1 MKTQTLIP
9 KNVDD
14 YIATFPNEVQE
25 ILNKLRAT
33 VKKAAPEAEEVIS
46 YQMPAYKYHG
56 ILVYF
61 AAHKN
66 HIGFYPT
73 GSGVEI
79 FKGELSDYK
88 TSKGTIQFPYSKKLP
103 LKLIADIVMFRT
115 IENLEKAKGRGKK
128 SSF

>member
-1 MKTQTLIP
+1 VETSNP

-14 YIATFPNEVQE
+14 YISTFPSEVQE
-25 ILNKLRAT
+25 VLNKFRAT

-46 YQMPAYKYHG
+46 YQMPAYKFHG

-61 AAHKN
+61 AVHKN

-79 FKGELSDYK
+79 FKDELKDYK
-88 TSKGTIQFPYSKKLP
+88 TSKGTVQFSYSKKLP
-103 LKLIADIVMFRT
+103 LKLIADIVKFRA
-115 IENLEKAKGRGKK
+115 IENLEKAKSRGKK

>member
-1 MKTQTLIP
+1 METSNP

-14 YIATFPNEVQE
+14 YISTFPSEVQE
-25 ILNKLRAT
+25 VLNKFRAT

-46 YQMPAYKYHG
+46 YQMPAYKFHG

-61 AAHKN
+61 AVHKN

-79 FKGELSDYK
+79 FKDELKDYK
-88 TSKGTIQFPYSKKLP
+88 TSKGTVQFSYSKKLP
-103 LKLIADIVMFRT
+103 LKLIADIVKFRA
-115 IENLEKAKGRGKK
+115 IENLEKAKSRGKK